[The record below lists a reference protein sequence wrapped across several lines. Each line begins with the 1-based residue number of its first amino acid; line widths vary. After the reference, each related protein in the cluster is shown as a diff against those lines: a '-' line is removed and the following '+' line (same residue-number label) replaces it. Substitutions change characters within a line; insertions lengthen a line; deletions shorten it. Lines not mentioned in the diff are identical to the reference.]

1 MADNNENISFNIVDT
16 MEMAGNTE
24 LINDLMSPET
34 TSTSPDEVQPIVKEV
49 EEAPASPTPVKKTKE
64 IDPDKD

>member
-34 TSTSPDEVQPIVKEV
+34 TSTSPDEVQPIVK
-49 EEAPASPTPVKKTKE
+49 
-64 IDPDKD
+64 